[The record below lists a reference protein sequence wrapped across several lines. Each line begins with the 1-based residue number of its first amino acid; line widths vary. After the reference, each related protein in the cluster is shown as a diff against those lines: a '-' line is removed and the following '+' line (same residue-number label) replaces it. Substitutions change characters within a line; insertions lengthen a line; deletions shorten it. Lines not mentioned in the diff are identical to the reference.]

1 MYRIIIHSYTLSI
14 GLFKQSG
21 ELERMCTVERTILPG
36 LVSVRKKHWP
46 IRKTKVEYNITS
58 PSHLSLTYLC
68 LICIICIFVYKPDL
82 C

>member
-36 LVSVRKKHWP
+36 LVSVRKKTLANQENQSRIQYHFSISFKP
-46 IRKTKVEYNITS
+46 NLFMLNLHNLY
-58 PSHLSLTYLC
+58 
-68 LICIICIFVYKPDL
+68 ICI
-82 C
+82 